1 MNWKDIKTS
10 TDNKYFLVNGKPIF
24 DKHFTEVLKF
34 HEPGLAPVKDE
45 TGSYHIDILGNEL
58 YKERYSRTFGFYCN
72 RAAVIDN
79 NCWFHIDEFG
89 KRSYSNS
96 YEWTGNFQENLCTV
110 RDKGNNYFYI
120 NLNGERLNH
129 ENYLYCGDFKD
140 GIACVKTKNGFFKH
154 INNHGKFINDN
165 EYYDLGIFH
174 KGFATAKDEKGWFH
188 IDLNG
193 EELYSNR
200 YLIVEPFYNGFA
212 LVTTHDNQKLIIDE
226 NGDSILKI

>member
-10 TDNKYFLVNGKPIF
+10 TDNTHFFANGKPIF
-24 DKHFTEVLKF
+24 DKHFKEVLKF
-34 HEPGLAPVKDE
+34 HEPGIAPVKDE

-96 YEWTGNFQENLCTV
+96 FDWTGNFQENICSV
-110 RDKGNNYFYI
+110 RDKDNNYFYI
-120 NLNGERLNH
+120 NLYGERLNF

-154 INNHGKFINDN
+154 INNHGACINDN
-165 EYYDLGIFH
+165 EYHDLGVFH

-188 IDLNG
+188 IDLSG

-212 LVTTHDNQKLIIDE
+212 LVTDFKNEKLIIDE
-226 NGDSILKI
+226 NGMQILKV